1 MEEENFEQ
9 EILNKFL
16 QGDLN
21 SLSYQKQLSETDY
34 NSSNYR
40 KEKYKNMPENDK
52 EFADYIKRTYGS
64 VSSFFDFRQDLV
76 KDKLYDPSSDYLAE
90 VVVIT
95 DEEYYK
101 SGFISPTEVFF
112 EILKG
117 IATIEY
123 FKMDGR
129 AAKIVGTLEEGLIPS
144 SQQNTRAN
152 AFSFIGAKRILVWDL
167 QKQGWSSFYM
177 SNLRRFIKDDTYGL
191 E

>member
-1 MEEENFEQ
+1 MQEENFEQ
-9 EILNKFL
+9 EILNNFL

-40 KEKYKNMPENDK
+40 IEKYKNIPENDK
-52 EFADYIKRTYGS
+52 EFADYIKKTYGS

-90 VVVIT
+90 VVIIT

-112 EILKG
+112 
-117 IATIEY
+117 
-123 FKMDGR
+123 
-129 AAKIVGTLEEGLIPS
+129 
-144 SQQNTRAN
+144 
-152 AFSFIGAKRILVWDL
+152 
-167 QKQGWSSFYM
+167 
-177 SNLRRFIKDDTYGL
+177 
-191 E
+191 

>member
-64 VSSFFDFRQDLV
+64 VSSFFDFRQDLIQ
-76 KDKLYDPSSDYLAE
+76 DKLYDPSSDYLAE

-129 AAKIVGTLEEGLIPS
+129 AAKIVGTLEEGLRPS

-152 AFSFIGAKRILVWDL
+152 AFSFIGSRRILVWDL

>member
-1 MEEENFEQ
+1 MAEENFEE
-9 EILNKFL
+9 EILNDFL

-34 NSSNYR
+34 NSSKYR
-40 KEKYKNMPENDK
+40 IDKYKNLSENDK
-52 EFADYIKRTYGS
+52 DFASYIKQTYGS
-64 VSSFFDFRQDLV
+64 VSNFFDFKQELGQ
-76 KDKLYDPSSDYLAE
+76 DKLYDPSTDYLAE

-95 DEEYYK
+95 EDEYYK
-101 SGFISPTEVFF
+101 SGFISPTELFL
-112 EILKG
+112 EILNG

-123 FKMDGR
+123 FKLDGR
-129 AAKIVGTLEEGLIPS
+129 AAKIVGTLEEDLIPS
-144 SQQNTRAN
+144 SQQNARAG
-152 AFSFIGAKRILVWDL
+152 AFNFIGSKRILVWDL

>member
-1 MEEENFEQ
+1 
-9 EILNKFL
+9 
-16 QGDLN
+16 
-21 SLSYQKQLSETDY
+21 
-34 NSSNYR
+34 
-40 KEKYKNMPENDK
+40 
-52 EFADYIKRTYGS
+52 
-64 VSSFFDFRQDLV
+64 
-76 KDKLYDPSSDYLAE
+76 
-90 VVVIT
+90 VVIT

-129 AAKIVGTLEEGLIPS
+129 AAKIVGTLEENLIPS

-152 AFSFIGAKRILVWDL
+152 AFSFIGSRRILVWDL

>member
-40 KEKYKNMPENDK
+40 KEKYKNIPENDK

-64 VSSFFDFRQDLV
+64 VSSFFDFRQDLIQ
-76 KDKLYDPSSDYLAE
+76 DKLYDPSSDYLAE

-152 AFSFIGAKRILVWDL
+152 ACSFIGAKRILVWDL